1 VRAHAGTEVA
11 LRRTLGAS
19 GLFTDPAAAALRT
32 RYGIEEYLEIKYVC
46 LGGLA
51 ADREPSGPHSAGD
64 TGTNAP

>member
-1 VRAHAGTEVA
+1 MREPMPELKSRFGE
-11 LRRTLGAS
+11 LSGA
-19 GLFTDPAAAALRT
+19 TDPAAAALRP
-32 RYGIEEYLEIKYVC
+32 RYGIEEYLEIQYVC